1 MSGLLPAVTERRL
14 RRVCSRCKGAH
25 ADGHVCH
32 DRIRHPRFVDLL
44 DSLARS
50 VELAQGAEQLHTRM
64 EAGGMRE
71 VPLGPAEAAAFEAVL
86 EVALLWEYLPDWERV
101 VVNAVLEHAGVPKLA
116 A

>member
-1 MSGLLPAVTERRL
+1 
-14 RRVCSRCKGAH
+14 
-25 ADGHVCH
+25 
-32 DRIRHPRFVDLL
+32 
-44 DSLARS
+44 
-50 VELAQGAEQLHTRM
+50 M